1 MIQGRKKKKTM
12 RITTELRTVN
22 YVLVLLC
29 TIKNVVVPLK
39 IKEIYIISNNRYS
52 LHCMHILFRGSG
64 VNETLILCASM
75 SFLKLL
81 SLGL

>member
-1 MIQGRKKKKTM
+1 M
-12 RITTELRTVN
+12 N

-52 LHCMHILFRGSG
+52 LHCMHIFIRFSG
-64 VNETLILCASM
+64 VNEKIDSM
-75 SFLKLL
+75 CVNEFSETIGPR
-81 SLGL
+81 SLNSGSQPPMEPHL